1 MSERA
6 PFHRNPVPK
15 EDETRLDK
23 VIIQVKDRQP
33 QPPVKGNGQRKPSE
47 EETNVSPRIVELR
60 QQLAER
66 EKTRAIEAGKE
77 EMRRK
82 KLQKIVGGTVAA
94 IAAAAGIT
102 LFVSRN
108 SEGKNDDSK
117 ETPSS
122 LIAKQAGT
130 ENGPPSPE
138 PTVMVTT
145 APTGFATAE
154 PADTT
159 DPMVAD
165 PEENGTAPEAS
176 TAPSSPTAAKS
187 PYPYKRNDSFYD
199 EIENESIYD
208 SMDRKYPSKKP
219 ATQPKAKSSGTIIR
233 KAPF

>member
-47 EETNVSPRIVELR
+47 EKTNVSPRIVELR

-66 EKTRAIEAGKE
+66 EKTRDLEA
-77 EMRRK
+77 RRK
-82 KLQKIVGGTVAA
+82 KLQRIVGGTVTA

-117 ETPSS
+117 GTPSS
-122 LIAKQAGT
+122 LVAKQAGT
-130 ENGPPSPE
+130 ENSPPAPE

-145 APTGFATAE
+145 APTSLATAE
-154 PADTT
+154 PADPT
-159 DPMVAD
+159 DPEIASA
-165 PEENGTAPEAS
+165 EENGTAPEAS
-176 TAPSSPTAAKS
+176 ATSSAATAAKP

-208 SMDRKYPSKKP
+208 SIDRKYPSKKP
-219 ATQPKAKSSGTIIR
+219 ATQPKAKNSGTIIR